1 MTKDEFVLLQLQ
13 YHQSGKGLKAFLK
26 DSGICY
32 SNYHYWDKKYK
43 SADTPQELAPIM
55 FMDTRLNEPVSSV
68 SSNDVPSGTTLLFP
82 NGLRAHFGREQKIYL
97 WKFLR
102 FNKAID
108 ICVLKHKFLFYRV
121 NIFNHFPN

>member
-13 YHQSGKGLKAFLK
+13 YHQSGKSLKAFLK

-55 FMDTRLNEPVSSV
+55 FMDTRQNESVSPVSP
-68 SSNDVPSGTTLLFP
+68 NDVPSGTSLLFP
-82 NGLRAHFGREQKIYL
+82 NGLRAHFGPGA
-97 WKFLR
+97 
-102 FNKAID
+102 ND
-108 ICVLKHKFLFYRV
+108 ILVEILMKSLSGHVL
-121 NIFNHFPN
+121 P

>member
-13 YHQSGKGLKAFLK
+13 YHQSGKSLKAFLK

-55 FMDTRLNEPVSSV
+55 FMDTRPMSTLYDTGYTSTQRLPSPRQVSIIEDYLGEP
-68 SSNDVPSGTTLLFP
+68 
-82 NGLRAHFGREQKIYL
+82 
-97 WKFLR
+97 
-102 FNKAID
+102 
-108 ICVLKHKFLFYRV
+108 
-121 NIFNHFPN
+121 